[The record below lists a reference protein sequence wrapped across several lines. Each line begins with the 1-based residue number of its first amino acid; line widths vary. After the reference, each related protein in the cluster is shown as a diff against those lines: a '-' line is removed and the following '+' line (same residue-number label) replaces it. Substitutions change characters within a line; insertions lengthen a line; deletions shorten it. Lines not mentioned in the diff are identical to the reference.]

1 MASLMTYEPTRAP
14 TFQTNVASGS
24 IQPIHFGI
32 SGDMGC
38 QQEGVIHSP
47 QAHHHHAVIDGNR
60 LRQISNDAR
69 GKFGMSCGNL
79 GQQKGIM
86 VSPTNAE
93 IMDSGA
99 AHQKSVSE
107 PYPLFEDQR
116 SPMVMEHIYESPD
129 TLLLKRKEMPREPS
143 VVVEVCS
150 GLNSKNA
157 GVLKSPQNSVPATDG
172 LTQLPPVK
180 VVLKKTASVTSAEDE
195 LS

>member
-24 IQPIHFGI
+24 IQPLHFGI

-38 QQEGVIHSP
+38 QQEGAIQSP

-79 GQQKGIM
+79 GQQKGIL
-86 VSPTNAE
+86 VGPTNAE
-93 IMDSGA
+93 VMDNGA

-129 TLLLKRKEMPREPS
+129 TLLLKRKELPREQPS
-143 VVVEVCS
+143 VVDVCG
-150 GLNSKNA
+150 GLITKNA
-157 GVLKSPQNSVPATDG
+157 GVLKSPQNPVVSTDG
-172 LTQLPPVK
+172 LAQLPPAK
-180 VVLKKTASVTSAEDE
+180 MVLRKTASVTSAEDE